1 MNKIKITI
9 LISFSV
15 LLALTSCDRKKGET
29 SLQSSAK
36 KTAPLVRVQPATTG
50 TMISY
55 IDVTGTVEANI
66 FTDIK
71 SPVNGIV
78 EQLYY
83 RENQRT
89 EKDKII
95 AVINPDERLS
105 LISANQ
111 LAIEELE
118 KKILSSGQNSPE
130 YDSLAKDLEKAKG
143 NLQFAREMY
152 QPVPVICPING
163 VVTSRW
169 VEVGS
174 QVAAR
179 DRIVTISDMN
189 SLVIKAEVNE
199 RYFEAIAPGRKFPAV
214 LNAYP
219 SDSLTGIVSLVYPS
233 VSSESRAVK
242 FDLKLQGFNKKLL
255 PGMMAQLKIPVY
267 RNDHAIIVN
276 DDAILS
282 SPDGRR
288 FLFVI
293 GSDTTARQRIIK
305 TGVTVNRQTEIT
317 EGLSKGE
324 IIVTAGQ
331 ETLKDNMKVSLPA
344 TQKKQ

>member
-1 MNKIKITI
+1 M
-9 LISFSV
+9 
-15 LLALTSCDRKKGET
+15 
-29 SLQSSAK
+29 QSAAK
-36 KTAPLVRVQPATTG
+36 KAPPLVRVQSASST

-55 IDVTGTVEANI
+55 IDVTGTIEANI
-66 FTDIK
+66 STDVK
-71 SPVNGIV
+71 SPANGII
-78 EQLYY
+78 EQLNY

-118 KKILSSGQNSPE
+118 KMILSADKNSGE

-143 NLQFAREMY
+143 HLRFARDMY
-152 QPVPVICPING
+152 QPVPVICPMNG

-179 DRIVTISDMN
+179 ERIVTISDMN

-199 RYFEAIAPGRKFPAV
+199 KYFEAIAPGRKFPVV

-255 PGMMAQLKIPVY
+255 PGMMAHLRIPVY
-267 RNDHAIIVN
+267 RNDKAIIVN

-282 SPDGRR
+282 SPDGKR
-288 FLFVI
+288 FLFVVDN
-293 GSDTTARQRIIK
+293 DTIARRRIVK
-305 TGVTVNRQTEIT
+305 TGVTVNRMTEIT
-317 EGLSKGE
+317 EGLNQGE
-324 IIVTAGQ
+324 MIVVAGQ

-344 TQKKQ
+344 PQKNSK

>member
-1 MNKIKITI
+1 
-9 LISFSV
+9 
-15 LLALTSCDRKKGET
+15 
-29 SLQSSAK
+29 
-36 KTAPLVRVQPATTG
+36 
-50 TMISY
+50 
-55 IDVTGTVEANI
+55 
-66 FTDIK
+66 
-71 SPVNGIV
+71 
-78 EQLYY
+78 
-83 RENQRT
+83 
-89 EKDKII
+89 
-95 AVINPDERLS
+95 
-105 LISANQ
+105 
-111 LAIEELE
+111 
-118 KKILSSGQNSPE
+118 
-130 YDSLAKDLEKAKG
+130 
-143 NLQFAREMY
+143 MY